1 MKCPSCT
8 NTKIATYDT
17 RRIEDMVVRKRKCL
31 ACDERFYTLEQY
43 MSEDE
48 LEEVQQLRRS
58 NGGKVLHG
66 MSDDEEHD
74 RGDDTEDR
82 KDSPMDMPELL
93 GETELE
99 SLREGGDQ

>member
-1 MKCPSCT
+1 MQCPSCR

-48 LEEVQQLRRS
+48 LEEIQETQRGASRR
-58 NGGKVLHG
+58 K
-66 MSDDEEHD
+66 
-74 RGDDTEDR
+74 
-82 KDSPMDMPELL
+82 
-93 GETELE
+93 
-99 SLREGGDQ
+99 

>member
-1 MKCPSCT
+1 MQCPSCR

-48 LEEVQQLRRS
+48 LEEIQELRRS
-58 NGGKVLHG
+58 NVGKVLHG
-66 MSDDEEHD
+66 VSDDTRHSGGHQEESKPD
-74 RGDDTEDR
+74 I
-82 KDSPMDMPELL
+82 PMDMPELL
-93 GETELE
+93 GEEELE
-99 SLREGGDQ
+99 SLRESGV

>member
-1 MKCPSCT
+1 MQCPSCR

-43 MSEDE
+43 MSEEE
-48 LEEVQQLRRS
+48 LEEVQELRRN

-66 MSDDEEHD
+66 VSDDTGHD

-82 KDSPMDMPELL
+82 PDKPMDMPALL
-93 GETELE
+93 GEEELE